1 MKKQLAI
8 VITCIAFMTSL
19 VCARAIS
26 QDLNIQQGLEIVF
39 NGEMTGDKSI
49 VKDSAHYVPMRS
61 IFEKMGASVF
71 YRSSDNQILALARN
85 GDIIR
90 HIIGDSIVTVNEVQM
105 TFNNSSVLE
114 NGNTYIPID
123 MVSAIFYPDAISYEN
138 QKLNIQKQFLSND
151 YHKII
156 KDVLDV
162 CRNSN
167 FDLEKFQRYINFHAS
182 MPSYSIEDVIFRVNL
197 GLDYPFYENMT
208 TIEHPHELLVLVNK
222 YNKLPAGFNQYDL
235 VNVDAKYTYRDGKT
249 YLLTSEAYE
258 KYIQMHNAAK
268 KDGLSIKI
276 VSSYRTEDYQQNLYN
291 RKVRAAG
298 KSYADKYSARP
309 GHSEHQTGL
318 AIDLNHTNLNF
329 EKMPEFRWLQKHAH
343 EFGYIMRYP
352 KGKEWITGYGYEPWH
367 YRYVGTDVA
376 KIIYEEC
383 ITFEEYYAKHISKIE
398 FR

>member
-1 MKKQLAI
+1 MKKWLATI
-8 VITCIAFMTSL
+8 LTCIIFITTLTYVSATYLS
-19 VCARAIS
+19 V
-26 QDLNIQQGLEIVF
+26 NTQGYEVSF
-39 NGEMTGDKSI
+39 NGEPAGYTSVIRDNT
-49 VKDSAHYVPMRS
+49 HYVPMRS

-71 YRSSDNQILALARN
+71 FRSSDSQILALSRN

-90 HIIGDSIVTVNEVQM
+90 HIIGDNNVTVNEAQM
-105 TFNNSSVLE
+105 TFDNSSVLE

-138 QKLNIQKQFLSND
+138 QQLNIQKQFLSND

-162 CRNSN
+162 CRSSN
-167 FDLEKFQRYINFHAS
+167 FDPEKFQRYINFHAS
-182 MPSYSIEDVIFRVNL
+182 MPSYSIEDVLFRVNL
-197 GLDYPFYENMT
+197 GLDYTFYENMT

-222 YNKLPAGFNQYDL
+222 YNKLPAEFNQYDL
-235 VNVDAKYTYRDGKT
+235 VNVDGKYTYRDGKT

-258 KYIQMHNAAK
+258 KYIEMHNAAK

-276 VSSYRTEDYQQNLYN
+276 VSSYRTEDYQRSLYN
-291 RKVRAAG
+291 RKVKAAG

-329 EKMPEFRWLQKHAH
+329 EQMPEFRWLQKHAH

-376 KIIYEEC
+376 KIIYEEG
-383 ITFEEYYAKHISKIE
+383 ITFEEYYAKYISKIE